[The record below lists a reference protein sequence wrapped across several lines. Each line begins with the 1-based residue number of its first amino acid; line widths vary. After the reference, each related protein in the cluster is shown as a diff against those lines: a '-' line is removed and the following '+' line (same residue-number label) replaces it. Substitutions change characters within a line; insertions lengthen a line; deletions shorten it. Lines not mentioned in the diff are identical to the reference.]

1 MGLLLANARLSDGR
15 LVDVLVVGE
24 FVEAIEPAGT
34 LAQTSWE
41 CVDLAGHLLTPGLT
55 DPHLHPDK
63 AFGLEDDT
71 GAASTLAE
79 AIARVR
85 AQKPEQT
92 SAMIKERTI
101 RLVEWCLQLGTT
113 RARMHAEVDPLLG
126 LRSVAGV
133 LAARTAVADRFHLE
147 VVAFPQEGIVREPGT
162 LSLMR
167 DAMRLGCDVVGAI
180 SYQDPD
186 ARVHLG
192 LAASLAREF
201 GAPLDVHAD
210 FGVGVEQSCLE
221 LLGEIAASFG
231 LRGRVTVGHCTTLA
245 AMDEATR
252 ERAIAHLVEAGMR
265 VVCLPRTDLY
275 MDGRVA
281 PLERLWR
288 AGVPAFVGTNN
299 VVNAFTPV
307 GRPSLPSV
315 AAVYA
320 LAAREGSR
328 QFLDKLATS
337 LWQGAELIRGASAE
351 LCVWPVREPW
361 QLVATE
367 ADPTSV
373 LVRGRFVQRRPTAAP
388 SSAGRRL
395 AVSGPGHGSSLS
407 QADQAKREHR

>member
-15 LVDVLVVGE
+15 LVDLLVVGE
-24 FVEAIEPAGT
+24 CVEAIQPAGT
-34 LAQTSWE
+34 LAKTQWE
-41 CVDLAGHLLTPGLT
+41 CLDVAGQLVTPGLT

-63 AFGLEDDT
+63 AFGLEDDA
-71 GAASTLAE
+71 GSGCTLGE

-85 AQKPEQT
+85 EQKPEQT
-92 SAMIKERTI
+92 SAMIKARTI

-113 RARMHAEVDPLLG
+113 RARMYAEVDPLLG

-147 VVAFPQEGIVREPGT
+147 VVVFPQEGIVREPGT

-192 LAASLAREF
+192 LAASVAREF

-210 FGVGVEQSCLE
+210 FGVSVQQSCLE
-221 LLGEIAASFG
+221 LLSEIATEFG

-245 AMDEATR
+245 AMDEPTLQR
-252 ERAIAHLVEAGMR
+252 TIAHLVEAGMR
-265 VVCLPRTDLY
+265 VISLPRTDLY

-281 PLERLWR
+281 PLDRLWQ

-320 LAAREGSR
+320 LASRKGSR
-328 QFLDKLATS
+328 AFLDRLAAS
-337 LWQGAELIRGASAE
+337 LWHAAELTPGAAADV
-351 LCVWPVREPW
+351 CVWPAREPW

-367 ADPTSV
+367 AEPNLV
-373 LVRGRFVQRRPTAAP
+373 LVHGRFVHRPTT
-388 SSAGRRL
+388 SAQTSGML
-395 AVSGPGHGSSLS
+395 AHGTARS
-407 QADQAKREHR
+407 

>member
-1 MGLLLANARLSDGR
+1 
-15 LVDVLVVGE
+15 VDVLVIGE
-24 FVEAIEPAGT
+24 FVQAVEPVGT
-34 LAQTSWE
+34 LAQTGWE
-41 CVDLAGHLLTPGLT
+41 CVDLAGQLVTPGLT

-71 GAASTLAE
+71 GAASTLA
-79 AIARVR
+79 AAVARVR

-92 SAMIKERTI
+92 SAMIKARTI

-113 RARMHAEVDPLLG
+113 RARMYAEVDPLLG

-192 LAASLAREF
+192 LAASLAREL

-210 FGVGVEQSCLE
+210 FGVGVQQSCLD
-221 LLGEIAASFG
+221 LLTEIAASFG

-245 AMDEATR
+245 AMEEAMLQRT
-252 ERAIAHLVEAGMR
+252 IAHLVEAGIR

-281 PLERLWR
+281 PLDRLWQ

-307 GRPSLPSV
+307 GRPSLPSA

-320 LAAREGSR
+320 LAARQGSR
-328 QFLDKLATS
+328 QFLDKLAAS
-337 LWQGAELIRGASAE
+337 LWQGAELTPGGAADV
-351 LCVWPVREPW
+351 CVWPVREPW

-367 ADPTSV
+367 AEPGAV
-373 LVRGRFVQRRPTAAP
+373 LVRGRFVHRRPAAL
-388 SSAGRRL
+388 SSADWRL
-395 AVSGPGHGSSLS
+395 AVSGGRLPG
-407 QADQAKREHR
+407 

>member
-15 LVDVLVVGE
+15 LVDVLIIGE
-24 FVEAIEPAGT
+24 SVEAIQPAGT
-34 LAQTSWE
+34 FAQTGWE
-41 CVDLAGHLLTPGLT
+41 CLDLAGQLVTPGLT

-63 AFGLEDDT
+63 AFGLEDDA

-79 AIARVR
+79 AITRVR

-92 SAMIKERTI
+92 SAMIKARTI

-113 RARMHAEVDPLLG
+113 RARMYAEVDPLLG
-126 LRSVAGV
+126 LRGVAGV

-192 LAASLAREF
+192 LAASVAREF

-210 FGVGVEQSCLE
+210 FGVSVQHSCLE
-221 LLGEIAASFG
+221 LLSEIAAEFG
-231 LRGRVTVGHCTTLA
+231 LRGNVTVGHCTTLA
-245 AMDEATR
+245 MMDDATLQR
-252 ERAIAHLVEAGMR
+252 TIAHLVEAGMR

-275 MDGRVA
+275 LDGRVA
-281 PLERLWR
+281 PLDRLWE

-320 LAAREGSR
+320 LASRKGSR
-328 QFLDKLATS
+328 QFLDKLAAS
-337 LWQGAELIRGASAE
+337 LWQGAMVAPGATAD
-351 LCVWPVREPW
+351 LCVWPAREPW

-367 ADPTSV
+367 AEPSSV
-373 LVRGRFVQRRPTAAP
+373 LVRGRLVHRPSRAAHT
-388 SSAGRRL
+388 SGML
-395 AVSGPGHGSSLS
+395 A
-407 QADQAKREHR
+407 AKS

>member
-15 LVDVLVVGE
+15 LVDVLIIGE
-24 FVEAIEPAGT
+24 SVEAIQPAGT
-34 LAQTSWE
+34 FAQTGWE
-41 CVDLAGHLLTPGLT
+41 YLDLAGQLVTPGLT

-63 AFGLEDDT
+63 AFGLEDDA

-79 AIARVR
+79 AIIRVR

-92 SAMIKERTI
+92 SAMIKARTI

-113 RARMHAEVDPLLG
+113 RARMYAEVDPLLG
-126 LRSVAGV
+126 LRGVAGV

-192 LAASLAREF
+192 LAASVAREF

-210 FGVGVEQSCLE
+210 FGVSVQQSCLA
-221 LLGEIAASFG
+221 LLSEIAAEFG
-231 LRGRVTVGHCTTLA
+231 LRGSVTVGHCTTLA
-245 AMDEATR
+245 MMDDATLQR
-252 ERAIAHLVEAGMR
+252 TIAQLVEAGMR
-265 VVCLPRTDLY
+265 VVSLPRTDLY
-275 MDGRVA
+275 LDGRVA
-281 PLERLWR
+281 PLDRLWE

-299 VVNAFTPV
+299 VLNAFTPV

-320 LAAREGSR
+320 LASRKGSR
-328 QFLDKLATS
+328 QFLDTLAAS
-337 LWQGAELIRGASAE
+337 LWQGAVVAPGAVAD
-351 LCVWPVREPW
+351 LCVWPAREPW

-367 ADPTSV
+367 AEPNTV
-373 LVRGRFVQRRPTAAP
+373 LVRGRLVHRPTVAAHT
-388 SSAGRRL
+388 SGLL
-395 AVSGPGHGSSLS
+395 A
-407 QADQAKREHR
+407 AKS

>member
-1 MGLLLANARLSDGR
+1 MG
-15 LVDVLVVGE
+15 
-24 FVEAIEPAGT
+24 
-34 LAQTSWE
+34 WE
-41 CVDLAGHLLTPGLT
+41 WVDLDGELVTPGLT

-63 AFGLEDDT
+63 AFALEDDT

-92 SAMIKERTI
+92 SAMVKARTV

-113 RARMHAEVDPLLG
+113 SARVHAEVDPLLG

-210 FGVGVEQSCLE
+210 FGVSVRESCLE
-221 LLGEIAASFG
+221 LLGEIAAEFG
-231 LRGRVTVGHCTTLA
+231 LRGRITVGHCTTLA

-252 ERAIAHLVEAGMR
+252 ERTIAHVLEAGMR

-281 PLERLWR
+281 PLERLWQ

-320 LAAREGSR
+320 LAARQGSR
-328 QFLDKLATS
+328 PFLEKLATS
-337 LWQGAELIRGASAE
+337 LWQSAELTPGQVAD

-367 ADPTSV
+367 AEPSAV
-373 LVRGRFVQRRPTAAP
+373 LARGKFVHRRPGAL
-388 SSAGRRL
+388 SSASRRL
-395 AVSGPGHGSSLS
+395 AVSGPGRVGERILS
-407 QADQAKREHR
+407 GIAG

>member
-1 MGLLLANARLSDGR
+1 VALLLTNARLADGR
-15 LVDVLVVGE
+15 LVDIFLRGE
-24 FVEAIEPAGT
+24 SLESIEPAGV
-34 LAQTSWE
+34 LDQVGSE
-41 CVDLAGHLLTPGLT
+41 SIDLAGQLVTPGLR
-55 DPHLHPDK
+55 DPHIHPDK

-92 SAMIKERTI
+92 SEMIKARTI
-101 RLVEWCLQLGTT
+101 RLVEWCLRLGTT

-133 LAARTAVADRFHLE
+133 LSARAELADRFHLE

-167 DAMRLGCDVVGAI
+167 DAMRMGCDVVGAI
-180 SYQDPD
+180 SYQDAD

-201 GAPLDVHAD
+201 DAPLDVHAD
-210 FGVGVEQSCLE
+210 FGVSVQQSCLE
-221 LLGEIAASFG
+221 LVSEIATAFD

-252 ERAIAHLVEAGMR
+252 ERSIAQLRDAGVR
-265 VVCLPRTDLY
+265 VVSLPRTDLY
-275 MDGRVA
+275 MDRRVA
-281 PLERLWR
+281 PLDLLWQ

-320 LAAREGSR
+320 LAARQGSR
-328 QFLDKLATS
+328 EFLDKLAVS
-337 LWQGAELIRGASAE
+337 LWQGAELAPGAVD
-351 LCVWPVREPW
+351 LCVWPVQEPW
-361 QLVATE
+361 QLVANE
-367 ADPTSV
+367 AEPSAV
-373 LVRGRFVQRRPTAAP
+373 LVRGRFVYRRADAS

-395 AVSGPGHGSSLS
+395 VVSGPGHGGSLG
-407 QADQAKREHR
+407 QTDQAKSEHR